1 MNKVYIVYFIVT
13 LISFTGS
20 DEQNGEHFL
29 TINGET
35 YDISPTENHIEID
48 SILNHTLGSLNHTR
62 LNSPNSDAFVDLIL
76 AGARKLIKDKG
87 LDPADLPDAIAKFSK
102 KILGIKVWGEAK
114 VRNTFSK
121 IIMREKYILYIWYLK
136 IMSFQLFW

>member
-1 MNKVYIVYFIVT
+1 MHKVYIVYFIVT

-20 DEQNGEHFL
+20 NEQNGEHFI

-35 YDISPTENHIEID
+35 YDITPTENHVQID
-48 SILNHTLGSLNHTR
+48 SIPNYTLGSFNHTS
-62 LNSPNSDAFVDLIL
+62 LKSPNSDVFVDLIL
-76 AGARKLIKDKG
+76 AGARKSIKDEG

-114 VRNTFSK
+114 VRNTYSK
-121 IIMREKYILYIWYLK
+121 
-136 IMSFQLFW
+136 